1 MKVRLRTTAGVLAV
15 VSAATLVAVGTWLGC
30 HGNYGTSNGGLTTN
44 DFLTTGRTLS
54 FFTAIQV
61 DPRSEDSAG
70 PQFVVAE
77 DLDSDGLLDLV
88 SAWNQSQPVQ
98 IHLQRRSATGA
109 ISFETVTLAGN
120 IPVVAVAGLAVA
132 DFDQDGA
139 PDIAVLIK
147 ESLISGAGCLNGAQ
161 PEPPVLNGVILM
173 YFGPADATQVTQ
185 ALAWRDQQVKSS
197 FLAGCGDSYSPPE
210 EDGYTSMAVGDM
222 DGDGDLDI
230 VVAWNPHSDC
240 NDCPGVLLFTNDGPG
255 AVQKG
260 DWPVAPIL
268 DPFECPPLVDPEQVD
283 AVYSCTVVKSVALG
297 DVDRDG
303 DLDIVVTFPAARS
316 MNVRWYRNPVIDV
329 PDDCHCDP
337 LNPPVGYDC
346 PNGSWFVGTVG
357 QVEPRSGFTPSG
369 GADII
374 KISDVD
380 ADGILDVVVR
390 STGGKII
397 QWLKGPECPTTP
409 TTAALTDPF
418 RNIPWRVYT
427 IAEFTERTPEGL
439 AVGDLNFDGTPE
451 VITSAAGGLLFLDS
465 QTAPSIYDQWIESL
479 IVDDEPPGQPG
490 DAPPTTDPNVTPT
503 EVAGTTFINSILVV
517 DLDGDGATDLVA
529 TFDRSGLSGLSNDA
543 LVWFRNTR

>member
-15 VSAATLVAVGTWLGC
+15 VSAATLVALGTFVGC
-30 HGNYGTSNGGLTTN
+30 HGRYGTSDVGATSN
-44 DFLTTGRTLS
+44 DFLATGRTLS
-54 FFTAIQV
+54 FFSAIQV

-70 PQFVVAE
+70 PQFVVAA

-147 ESLISGAGCLNGAQ
+147 ESLISGAGCLDSEQ
-161 PEPPVLNGVILM
+161 PESPEDVLNGVILI
-173 YFGPADATQVTQ
+173 YFGPADATQVDQ
-185 ALAWRDQQVKSS
+185 ALAWRDQEVNSS
-197 FLAGCGDSYSPPE
+197 FLAGAGDSHSPPE
-210 EDGYTSMAVGDM
+210 EGGYTSMAVGDM
-222 DGDGDLDI
+222 DGDDDLDL
-230 VVAWNPHSDC
+230 VVAWNPACGS
-240 NDCPGVLLFTNDGPG
+240 PPAVLLFTNNGPG
-255 AVQKG
+255 AVRDG
-260 DWPVAPIL
+260 TWPVATIP
-268 DPFECPPLVDPEQVD
+268 DPFQCPPLVDSEQCS
-283 AVYSCTVVKSVALG
+283 AIKSVALG
-297 DVDRDG
+297 DIDRDA
-303 DLDIVVTFPAARS
+303 DLDVVVTFPAARS
-316 MNVRWYRNPVIDV
+316 MNVRWYRNPALDV
-329 PDDCHCDP
+329 PDGCHLD
-337 LNPPVGYDC
+337 D
-346 PNGSWFVGTVG
+346 GSWLVGTVG

-374 KISDVD
+374 KISDID

-409 TTAALTDPF
+409 TTPALSDPF

-427 IAEFTERTPEGL
+427 LAEFTERTPEGL
-439 AVGDLNFDGTPE
+439 ALGDLNDDGQLE
-451 VITSAAGGLLFLDS
+451 VIVSAAGGLLFFDS
-465 QTAPSIYDQWIESL
+465 QTAPSVYDQWIENL

-517 DLDGDGATDLVA
+517 DLDGDGANDLVA